1 MSKVFTKI
9 LDLHIE
15 PYYIKY
21 MPSVQCGAV
30 PRKGTDFATH
40 LVRSAVDYA
49 ALMGKSV
56 ALIFIDLIKA
66 FDFAIRELAIGWPQL
81 SEMSHVD
88 HLCNLGLSRDRAQTV
103 AGDIDSN
110 GCILD
115 QLQAHPHIIQ
125 MVSSLHTKSWFQF
138 GSAADVLVV
147 EKGGRQGCRF
157 GGKLFNFA
165 SQKRLLKSER
175 SSTKQASFFTCV
187 LLMGLRR
194 RVGQAS
200 LATAPC
206 QSSTLSSLMT
216 RLLSFLLAA
225 LPP

>member
-1 MSKVFTKI
+1 
-9 LDLHIE
+9 
-15 PYYIKY
+15 

-40 LVRSAVDYA
+40 LVRSVVDYA

-81 SEMSHVD
+81 SELSHVD
-88 HLCNLGLSRDRAQTV
+88 HLCNLGLSRDRAQMV

-165 SQKRLLKSER
+165 YAKALAEVPAKLDKAGIILHLRFADGAPPWGG
-175 SSTKQASFFTCV
+175 ASFPCNSSVPIIDVVFVDDAAAFVFAGSPATLTRHV
-187 LLMGLRR
+187 HAAV
-194 RVGQAS
+194 RVFYDVFSG
-200 LATAPC
+200 
-206 QSSTLSSLMT
+206 
-216 RLLSFLLAA
+216 
-225 LPP
+225 